1 MPAPPLP
8 IDDALPALRDA
19 LRTGGAAVLQAPP
32 GAGKTT
38 RVPLALL
45 DEAWLGGAKIV
56 MLEPRRLAARA
67 AARRMATTLGEHVG
81 DTVGHRV
88 RMDTRVGPR
97 TRIEVVTEG
106 VLTRM
111 LRDDATLE
119 NVGLVIFDEFHERNL
134 QADLGLALTLQTRAI
149 LRPELRLLV
158 MSATLDGER
167 VSALIDDAPIVTS
180 AGRAFPIDIR
190 YVEPRVDGRIEQSVA
205 AAVRDAIANDS
216 GDVLVFLP
224 GAGEIRRV
232 ANLLGDAGRL
242 GRGVRI
248 APLFGNL
255 SQEEQDRA
263 IESSAPG
270 TRKIV
275 LSTAIAETSLTIE
288 GVRVVIDCGLSRVPR
303 FSPRTGMT
311 RLETVRVSRAS
322 AAQRAGRAGR
332 VAPGVCYRL
341 WPALDQGHLVEH
353 ATPEIVDAD
362 LASLALDLAAAGV
375 VDPAELMWLDAPPAA
390 SFAQAR
396 ELLAELEA
404 IDDSGRITEHGRRM
418 SAMSLHPR
426 LAHMVLRA
434 HALGGPRSAALACDI
449 AALLA
454 ERDVL
459 RGEGAPPDADVRIRL
474 DLLRG
479 DAEPEYARGASV
491 DRDALRRVR
500 DEARQLRAQ
509 LRRELGVEVPNERG
523 DSNECG
529 LLLAFAY
536 PDRIAQRR
544 QGASRYVLRN
554 GLSAS
559 FGAGQ
564 TLAESAHIVAAELDG
579 KRPESR
585 IYLAAPV
592 EIAEIVEQFGSQIAR
607 EDVVEW
613 DSTARGVTARR
624 RDRLGAIV
632 LRDIAIERAD
642 ATSVT
647 RALLDGI
654 AKEGIDVLP
663 WSDASRGIRERVAFL
678 HRGRPDDWPDVSDDA
693 LIATLDEWLGPHL
706 HGVKRLD
713 DDRIDLTMALMS
725 LVGWPRR
732 AMLDEHAPTHIALPR
747 GHRARIDYS
756 DPDAP
761 VLAARI
767 QDLFGLAET
776 PRIAG
781 GTVPLTMHLLSP
793 ARRPVQVTKDLASF
807 WRTTYAEVRKDLRGR
822 YPKHEWPEEPGG

>member
-1 MPAPPLP
+1 MPAPLLP

-19 LRTGGAAVLQAPP
+19 LRIQGAAVLQAPP

-45 DEAWLGGAKIV
+45 EESWLGGAKIV

-67 AARRMATTLGEHVG
+67 AARRMALTLGERVG
-81 DTVGHRV
+81 ETVGHRV
-88 RMDTRVGPR
+88 RMDTRVGPH

-111 LRDDATLE
+111 LRDDPSLE
-119 NVGLVIFDEFHERNL
+119 GVGLVIFDEFHERNL
-134 QADLGLALTLQTRAI
+134 QADLGLALTLQSRAI

-167 VSALIDDAPIVTS
+167 VSTLIDDAPVITS

-190 YVEPRVDGRIEQSVA
+190 YVEPRSDARVEQSVA
-205 AAVRDAIANDS
+205 HAIRNAIASDT
-216 GDVLVFLP
+216 GDVLAFLP

-232 ANLLGDAGRL
+232 SNLLGDGGTL

-255 SQEEQDRA
+255 SQEDQDRA
-263 IESSAPG
+263 IEPSTPG

-275 LSTAIAETSLTIE
+275 LSTSIAETSLTIE
-288 GVRVVIDCGLSRVPR
+288 GVRVVIDCGLARVPR

-341 WPALDQGHLVEH
+341 WPAQEQGHLVEH
-353 ATPEIVDAD
+353 ATPEILDAD
-362 LASLALDLAAAGV
+362 LAPLALDLAAAGIA
-375 VDPAELMWLDAPPAA
+375 DPAELRWLDPPPAA

-396 ELLAELEA
+396 ELLVELEA
-404 IDDSGRITEHGRRM
+404 LSDHGRITQHGERM
-418 SAMSLHPR
+418 SAMALHPR

-434 HALGGPRSAALACDI
+434 HSLGGARTAALACDI
-449 AALLA
+449 AALLT

-459 RGEGAPPDADVRIRL
+459 RGDGAPPDADLRIRL

-479 DAEPEYARGASV
+479 EAEPEYTRGASV
-491 DRDALRRVR
+491 DHDALRRVR
-500 DEARQLRAQ
+500 AEGRELRSQ
-509 LRRELGVEVPNERG
+509 LRRELDVDVPTEWG
-523 DSNECG
+523 DSNDCG

-554 GLSAS
+554 GLGAS
-559 FGAGQ
+559 FGPAQ
-564 TLAESAHIVAAELDG
+564 TLAESAYIVAAELDG

-592 EIAEIVEQFGSQIAR
+592 GIGEIMEQLGAQIQR
-607 EDVVEW
+607 EDAIEW
-613 DSTARGVTARR
+613 DSAARRVTARR
-624 RDRLGAIV
+624 RERLGAIV
-632 LRDIAIERAD
+632 LRDIAIEQPDPA
-642 ATSVT
+642 SVT
-647 RALLDGI
+647 RALLGGI
-654 AKEGIDVLP
+654 AKEGVGALP
-663 WSDASRGIRERVAFL
+663 WSDAARGIRERVAFL
-678 HRGRPDDWPDVSDDA
+678 HRSTADDWPDVSDDA
-693 LIATLDEWLGPHL
+693 LVAALDEWLAPHL
-706 HGVKRLD
+706 HGVKKLD
-713 DDRIDLTMALMS
+713 DDRIDVTAGLMA
-725 LVGWPRR
+725 LVGWRRR
-732 AMLDEHAPTHIALPR
+732 AMLDDLAPTHIEVPR
-747 GHRARIDYS
+747 GMRIRIDYS

-781 GTVPLTMHLLSP
+781 GAVPLTLHLLSP